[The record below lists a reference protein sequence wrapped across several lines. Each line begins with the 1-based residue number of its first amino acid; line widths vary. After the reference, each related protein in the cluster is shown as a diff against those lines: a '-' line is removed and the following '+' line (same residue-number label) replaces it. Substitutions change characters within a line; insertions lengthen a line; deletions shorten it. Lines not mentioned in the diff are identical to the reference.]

1 MDIDIYE
8 YIGYA
13 ASIIVAV
20 SMTFNSIVKFRVVNL
35 IGAAVFAIYGLLIDA
50 YPVAV
55 MNGFIVLVDV
65 YYLIIVYS
73 KKQVFEVLDVENN
86 DSFLEKFLNFNHKD
100 IAEIFPEFNFEA
112 RSSSINYLV
121 LRNMT
126 VAGVF
131 LGSKEDGETIKV
143 DLDYVT
149 SEYRDYKNGRFV
161 IDALKDNFKSKGY
174 KQVVTRSSG
183 KGHDIYLRKLGF
195 SKVSQDQF
203 SIEL

>member
-35 IGAAVFAIYGLLIDA
+35 IGAAVFAFYGLLIDA

-65 YYLIIVYS
+65 YYLIIIYS
-73 KKQVFEVLDVENN
+73 KKQVFEILDVENN
-86 DSFLEKFLNFNHKD
+86 DSFLEKFLSFNHKD

-195 SKVSQDQF
+195 TKVSEGQF
-203 SIEL
+203 TVEL